1 MTDAK
6 RTRRIIGGTNLQR
19 VIAVGAA
26 LIVVLVWVASGWDSW
41 RARRFTLADNDR
53 EISSLANA
61 IAEQSARSLQE
72 VDLILRRTAVWERE
86 AKTQSSIPEDETAF
100 LRRQIEG
107 LPQIRELTVTDPNG
121 MRVASTMVLSKSDPD
136 ISGRRYFQELKAA
149 SGNALVISEPL
160 ESLLERK
167 PTFAMAIRLQDPD
180 GNFAG
185 VARALVEEDYFRD
198 FYRRTDLGPG
208 ASIELLRDGGI
219 PIVQY
224 PATQPG
230 RQPVKMRTVLK
241 QVPGFALEVQVSRDE
256 SVALADWR
264 TTSTNAFVRT
274 ALISVFVALLAYA
287 LIRQMRRLEEVNV
300 RLRTSERR
308 WRAVFENAPLGIV
321 VLTEDGVCGATNP
334 AFRRMVGYSAAEL
347 ARLNA
352 FNLIHSEDL
361 QSTRD
366 YTNQLFS
373 GALDKIRFQVRY
385 LHRSGRVVWTDVG
398 MARVAADQAS
408 LPAGVQPST
417 GMLVATIEDITLRRE
432 AESERRRLE
441 SQLRQSQ
448 KLEALGTFAG
458 GIAHDFNNILGAIL
472 GYGERTLRLLPA
484 ASEERSYIEH
494 VLNAGNRARA
504 LVERIL
510 TFSRSGMTVRVP
522 VHVQPVVAETIDLLK
537 VRLHESIGLEARLD
551 AANAYVAG
559 DATHIHQVVMNLC
572 SNAVLAMP
580 GGGKLVVSLACTRLD
595 VAATLSDG
603 VVGPGEFILLRVA
616 DTGTGIAPDV
626 LERIF
631 NPFFTTRK
639 TGEGTGLGLSLV
651 DGIVREYG
659 GGINVFS
666 VVGEGT
672 QFDVYLPVTDAP
684 PPTIGDV
691 PKSLPHGDGQVVLI
705 VDDEPLLVSLAE
717 DVLAE
722 LGYEPVGYGSSVAA
736 LAAFEADPSRFDA
749 VVTDQTMPDLTG
761 LELAARLRVIQPSLP
776 VILCSGYGNAALERE
791 AREGGVVALL
801 RKPLRTEDLA
811 LALQR
816 AFHRLT
822 Q

>member
-1 MTDAK
+1 M
-6 RTRRIIGGTNLQR
+6 NLHR
-19 VIAVGAA
+19 VIAVCAA

-53 EISSLANA
+53 EIYSLANA

-72 VDLILRRTAVWERE
+72 VDLILRRTAVWERQ
-86 AKTQSSIPEDETAF
+86 AKLQANSPEDETAF

-107 LPQIRELTVTDPNG
+107 LPQIRELTVTDANG
-121 MRVASTMVLSKSDPD
+121 MRVASTMALSKSDPD
-136 ISGRRYFQELKAA
+136 IAGRRYFQELKNAT
-149 SGNALVISEPL
+149 GNALVISEPL

-167 PTFAMAIRLQDPD
+167 PTFAMAIRLQDPE

-198 FYRRTDLGPG
+198 FYRRIDLGPG

-224 PATQPG
+224 PAAQAGSQPAN
-230 RQPVKMRTVLK
+230 VLTVLR
-241 QVPGFALEVQVSRDE
+241 QVPGFGLEVRVSRDE
-256 SVALADWR
+256 SIALADWR
-264 TTSTNAFVRT
+264 TTSISAFVRT
-274 ALISVFVALLAYA
+274 ALISAFVALLAYA

-300 RLRTSERR
+300 RLRASERR

-321 VLTEDGVCGATNP
+321 VLTEEGIYRATNP
-334 AFRRMVGYSAAEL
+334 AFQRMVGYSASALEQ
-347 ARLNA
+347 LNA
-352 FNLIHSEDL
+352 FDLIHGEDV
-361 QSTRD
+361 QPTRESTHR
-366 YTNQLFS
+366 LFS

-385 LHRSGRVVWTDVG
+385 LHRDGHVVWTEVG
-398 MARVAADQAS
+398 MARVAAGQAV
-408 LPAGVQPST
+408 LPLAGRSSADL
-417 GMLVATIEDITLRRE
+417 LVATVEDITLRRE

-472 GYGERTLRLLPA
+472 GYGERAFRALPV
-484 ASEERSYIEH
+484 ASEERSYVEH

-510 TFSRSGMTVRVP
+510 TFARSGMTVRVP
-522 VHVQPVVAETIDLLK
+522 VRVQPVVSETIDLLK
-537 VRLHESIGLEARLD
+537 GKLPGSIALETRLEA
-551 AANAYVAG
+551 ANGHVAG

-572 SNAVLAMP
+572 SNAALAMP
-580 GGGKLVVSLACTRLD
+580 DGGKLAVSLECVHLD
-595 VAATLSDG
+595 VATALSDG
-603 VVGPGEFILLRVA
+603 LVGPGEFIRLRVA
-616 DTGTGIAPDV
+616 DTGTGIAPEV

-659 GGINVFS
+659 GGINIVS

-672 QFDVYLPVTDAP
+672 RFDVYLAATDAP
-684 PPTIGDV
+684 PPTLGAI
-691 PKSLPHGDGQVVLI
+691 PESLPHGDGQIVLV
-705 VDDEPLLVSLAE
+705 VDDEPALVSLAE

-722 LGYEPVGYGSSVAA
+722 LGYEPVGYGSSLAA
-736 LAAFEADPSRFDA
+736 LAAFEADPLRFDA
-749 VVTDQTMPDLTG
+749 VLTDQTMPDLTG
-761 LELAARLRVIQPSLP
+761 LAFAARIRAIRPGLP
-776 VILCSGYGNAALERE
+776 VIVCSGYGNTALERN
-791 AREGGVVALL
+791 AREVSVAALL
-801 RKPLRTEDLA
+801 RKPLRAEDLA
-811 LALQR
+811 LALHRALQR
-816 AFHRLT
+816 SAP
-822 Q
+822 